1 MEGMTRVITR
11 ATSRMA
17 GGKTLSQDREW
28 ITAAISYA
36 LWAFTAAQKIKKITT
51 PLRRLVGPLLS
62 EVRKDIPWSF
72 SVAARVAV
80 PLLEQRKRTGEEAN
94 DFLQFLKDTGKGAEK
109 EDKFISHLLVMVAFA
124 SIHTSVATIGGLVY
138 DLCQYPELVEMIRD
152 EYEGIVDQSGNIPKG
167 GFAKLVKMDSI
178 MKESQRLNP
187 ITLCMRLA
195 QALRS
200 REPPELTAISP
211 SQ

>member
-28 ITAAISYA
+28 ISAAISYA
-36 LWAFTAAQKIKKITT
+36 VWAFTAAQKIKKVPA
-51 PLRRLVGPLLS
+51 PLRRLVGPFLS
-62 EVRKDIPWSF
+62 EVRKEIPWSF

-80 PLLEQRKRTGEEAN
+80 PLLEQRSRTGEEAN
-94 DFLQFLKDTGKGAEK
+94 DFLQFLKDTAKGAEK

-124 SIHTSVATIGGLVY
+124 SIHTSVATIGSLVF
-138 DLCQYPELVEMIRD
+138 DLCQYPELVDMIRE
-152 EYEGIVDQSGNIPKG
+152 EYEGIVDQNGNIPKG
-167 GFAKLVKMDSI
+167 GFVKLVKMDSI

-187 ITLCMRLA
+187 ITLRMIHVQDLC
-195 QALRS
+195 S
-200 REPPELTAISP
+200 PESL
-211 SQ
+211 